1 MNSIFQKTSTIL
13 FVGIILIFAKG
24 LLIPIAYSFF
34 IALVIYPITS
44 YLEKKKFGLFLSI
57 LIPLLIICLIFSGL
71 ITLLTYEALILASKW
86 PLLQEKLNSVWV
98 DIQRELEKDFGWST
112 VTQLDWIK
120 ENLQKITSNI
130 GFIIQ
135 QTFRVTFEALF
146 NLIIIPIYV
155 SLILIYRKKLVA
167 FVSDIAPDRYK
178 EKIPAVIKKTVSM
191 YSRFIRGMITVYLSV
206 GILNSLGLFLLGVE
220 NALFYGMI
228 SAFMTIIPYFGIMI
242 SALLPISVS
251 WLNTGSA
258 FQPLG
263 VIGVFTIVQYIEA
276 NLIFPYIV
284 GKQVNINTLAAILT
298 IFIGSLFW
306 GVAGMILFIPFVA
319 MFRIFAEEF
328 TELKPWADFL
338 GNK

>member
-167 FVSDIAPDRYK
+167 FVSDIAPDKYK

-258 FQPLG
+258 IQPLG